1 MRKVAMLCAVLCLLL
16 TAGCATYEKDARY
29 YGTTTEYQIEYGIV
43 RQIQPT
49 VLTGHG
55 GTEVGAITG
64 AIAGGIMG
72 SMIGR
77 WPGPENAL
85 ASLAGAVGGG
95 IIGSVIGREADT
107 VRGYRVLV
115 EMDSGSAVAIVVR
128 HIDDVFVGQRV
139 CVYFGYDH
147 SIIEPIL

>member
-1 MRKVAMLCAVLCLLL
+1 MKKIAMLCAVLCLLL
-16 TAGCATYEKDARY
+16 AAGCATYERDARY
-29 YGTTTEYQIEYGIV
+29 YGATTEYQIEYGIV

-49 VLTGHG
+49 VVSGQG
-55 GTEVGAITG
+55 GESVGAITG
-64 AIAGGIMG
+64 AIAGGIIG
-72 SMIGR
+72 STIGR

-85 ASLAGAVGGG
+85 AALAGAVGGG

-115 EMDSGSAVAIVVR
+115 ELDSGSAVAIVVR
-128 HIDDVFVGQRV
+128 YIDNVQIGQRV

-147 SIIEPIL
+147 SVIEPVL